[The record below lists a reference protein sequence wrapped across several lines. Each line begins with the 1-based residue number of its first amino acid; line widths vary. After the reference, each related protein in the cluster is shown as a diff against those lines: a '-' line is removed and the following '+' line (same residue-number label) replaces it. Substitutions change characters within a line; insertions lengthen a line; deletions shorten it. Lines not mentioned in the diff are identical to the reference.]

1 MSVIDP
7 GVNNHRADIVAPAV
21 KPRFASWRRT
31 FHLLSRSPLTLL
43 GLAIMLIVLFIMI
56 FSPWLVPHDPNAIS
70 LTDRLQAPSALHWF
84 GTDEVGRDLFSR
96 VLIGSQQSV
105 AAGLAVV
112 IIAGSIGSLLG
123 CFSGVVGGLVDAL
136 IMRCMDI
143 MLSVPSLVL
152 TMALAAALGPSLFN
166 AMLAIAV
173 VRIPFYVRLARGQT
187 LMLRHQ
193 AYMQATR
200 TFGAS
205 RWHLITWHV
214 LRNVM
219 PPLVVQAS
227 LDIGTSILMA
237 ATLGFIG
244 LGAQQPT
251 AEWGAM
257 VSNGRNYILDQW
269 WYSAFPGVAILITAT
284 GFNLFGD
291 GLRDLLDPKSRGR

>member
-1 MSVIDP
+1 MMLS
-7 GVNNHRADIVAPAV
+7 AEKASSV
-21 KPRFASWRRT
+21 KPKIRHNMWKRR
-31 FHLLSRSPLTLL
+31 LWMLRKSPLTLIGGVIIL
-43 GLAIMLIVLFIMI
+43 LMLLIMI
-56 FSPWLVPHDPNAIS
+56 FGPWIVPQDPDAINLS
-70 LTDRLQAPSALHWF
+70 ARLAPPGSTHWF

-96 VLIGSQQSV
+96 VIIGAQQSV

-112 IIAGSIGSLLG
+112 FISGVCGSLLG
-123 CFSGVVGGLVDAL
+123 CLSGVLGGRSDAV
-136 IMRCMDI
+136 IMRLMDI
-143 MLSVPSLVL
+143 MLSIPSLVL

-166 AMLAIAV
+166 AMLAIAI

-187 LMLRHQ
+187 LIVKQHTFVE
-193 AYMQATR
+193 ASK

-205 RWHLITWHV
+205 NWHLISWHI
-214 LRNVM
+214 LRNAM

-227 LDIGTSILMA
+227 LDIGNAILMA

-257 VSNGRNYILDQW
+257 VAVGRNYVLDQW
-269 WYSAFPGVAILITAT
+269 WYCTFPGAAILITAI

-291 GLRDLLDPKSRGR
+291 GIQDLLDPKAGGRH

>member
-1 MSVIDP
+1 MMLTQEHVVTTRTRP
-7 GVNNHRADIVAPAV
+7 WLLAW
-21 KPRFASWRRT
+21 KRRCWMV
-31 FHLLSRSPLTLL
+31 SKSPLTVIGGAIIVVMLL
-43 GLAIMLIVLFIMI
+43 FMI
-56 FSPWLVPHDPNAIS
+56 FAPWLVPQDPNAIN
-70 LTDRLQAPSALHWF
+70 LAERLQAPSAAHWF

-96 VLIGSQQSV
+96 VIIGSQQSV

-112 IIAGSIGSLLG
+112 LLAGVSGSLLG
-123 CFSGVVGGLVDAL
+123 CLSGVLGGRSDAV
-136 IMRCMDI
+136 IMRLMDI
-143 MLSVPSLVL
+143 MLSIPSLVL

-166 AMLAIAV
+166 AMLAIAI

-187 LMLRHQ
+187 LVVKQHTFVE
-193 AYMQATR
+193 ASR

-205 RWHLITWHV
+205 RWHLISWHI
-214 LRNVM
+214 LRNAL

-227 LDIGTSILMA
+227 LDIGSAILMA

-257 VSNGRNYILDQW
+257 VAVGRNYVLDQW
-269 WYSAFPGVAILITAT
+269 WYCTFPGAAILITAV

-291 GLRDLLDPKSRGR
+291 GVQDLLDPKAGGRN

>member
-1 MSVIDP
+1 MTISGQSVAIKSP
-7 GVNNHRADIVAPAV
+7 SRCNGV
-21 KPRFASWRRT
+21 WRRR
-31 FHLLSRSPLTLL
+31 LWLISRSPLTMVGGAIIAVMLL
-43 GLAIMLIVLFIMI
+43 LMI
-56 FSPWLVPHDPNAIS
+56 FGPWIVPQDPDAIN
-70 LTDRLQAPSALHWF
+70 LAARLQPPGSAHWF

-96 VLIGSQQSV
+96 VIAGAQQSV

-112 IIAGSIGSLLG
+112 LIAGVSGSLLG
-123 CFSGVVGGLVDAL
+123 CLSGVLGGRGDAL
-136 IMRCMDI
+136 IMRLMDI
-143 MLSVPSLVL
+143 MLSIPSLVL

-187 LMLRHQ
+187 LIVRQHTFVE
-193 AYMQATR
+193 ASK

-205 RWHLITWHV
+205 RWHLISWHI
-214 LRNVM
+214 LRNAL

-227 LDIGTSILMA
+227 LDIGSAILMA

-257 VSNGRNYILDQW
+257 VAVGRNYVLDQW
-269 WYSAFPGVAILITAT
+269 WYCTFPGAAILITAI

-291 GLRDLLDPKSRGR
+291 GVQDLLDPKSGGRN

>member
-1 MSVIDP
+1 MTIS
-7 GVNNHRADIVAPAV
+7 GQPAV
-21 KPRFASWRRT
+21 IKSPPRWNGVWRRR
-31 FHLLSRSPLTLL
+31 LWLISRSPLTVA
-43 GLAIMLIVLFIMI
+43 GGIIIVLMLLLMI
-56 FSPWLVPHDPNAIS
+56 FGPWIVPQDPDAIN
-70 LTDRLQAPSALHWF
+70 LAARLQPPGSAHWF

-96 VLIGSQQSV
+96 VIAGAQQSV

-112 IIAGSIGSLLG
+112 LIAGISGSLLG
-123 CFSGVVGGLVDAL
+123 CLSGVLGGRGDAL
-136 IMRCMDI
+136 IMRLMDI
-143 MLSVPSLVL
+143 MLSIPSLVL

-166 AMLAIAV
+166 AMLAIAI

-187 LMLRHQ
+187 LIIRQHTFVE
-193 AYMQATR
+193 ASK

-205 RWHLITWHV
+205 RWHLISWHI
-214 LRNVM
+214 LRNAL

-227 LDIGTSILMA
+227 LDIGSAILMA

-257 VSNGRNYILDQW
+257 VAVGRNYVLDQW
-269 WYSAFPGVAILITAT
+269 WYCTFPGAAILITAI

-291 GLRDLLDPKSRGR
+291 GVQDLLDPKSGGRN

>member
-1 MSVIDP
+1 MTISGPSVAIKSP
-7 GVNNHRADIVAPAV
+7 CRRNGV
-21 KPRFASWRRT
+21 WRRR
-31 FHLLSRSPLTLL
+31 LWLISRSPLTLV
-43 GLAIMLIVLFIMI
+43 GGAIIAIMLLLMI
-56 FSPWLVPHDPNAIS
+56 FGPWIVSQDPDAIN
-70 LTDRLQAPSALHWF
+70 LAARLQPPGSAHWF

-96 VLIGSQQSV
+96 VIAGAQQSV

-112 IIAGSIGSLLG
+112 LIAGISGSLLG
-123 CFSGVVGGLVDAL
+123 CLSGVLGGRGDAL
-136 IMRCMDI
+136 IMRLMDI
-143 MLSVPSLVL
+143 MLSIPSLVL

-166 AMLAIAV
+166 AMLAIAI

-187 LMLRHQ
+187 LIVRQHTFVE
-193 AYMQATR
+193 AAK

-205 RWHLITWHV
+205 RWHLISWHI
-214 LRNVM
+214 LRNAL

-227 LDIGTSILMA
+227 LDIGSAILMA

-257 VSNGRNYILDQW
+257 VAVGRNYVLDQW
-269 WYSAFPGVAILITAT
+269 WYCTFPGAAILITAI

-291 GLRDLLDPKSRGR
+291 GIQDLLDPKSGGRN

>member
-1 MSVIDP
+1 MSLLENGMENGGLNGSP
-7 GVNNHRADIVAPAV
+7 PETTS
-21 KPRFASWRRT
+21 RFANWRRT
-31 FHLLSRSPLTLL
+31 FYLLSRSPLTLV
-43 GLAIMLIVLFIMI
+43 GSAIMLIVTLLMV
-56 FSPWLVPHDPNAIS
+56 FSPWLVPYDPNAID
-70 LTDRLQAPSALHWF
+70 LTARLQAPSALHWF
-84 GTDEVGRDLFSR
+84 GTDEVGRDIFSR

-105 AAGLAVV
+105 TAGVAVV
-112 IIAGSIGSLLG
+112 VLAGTIGSLLG
-123 CFSGVVGGLVDAL
+123 CFSGVMGGLVDAL

-143 MLSVPSLVL
+143 VLSVPSLVL

-205 RWHLITWHV
+205 RWHLISWHV
-214 LRNVM
+214 LRNVL

-257 VSNGRNYILDQW
+257 VANGRNYILDQW
-269 WYSAFPGVAILITAT
+269 WYSAFPGMAILITAT

-291 GLRDLLDPKSRGR
+291 GLRDLLDPKGKGR

>member
-1 MSVIDP
+1 MMFSEPIPVT
-7 GVNNHRADIVAPAV
+7 PA
-21 KPRFASWRRT
+21 KTSRKRRGSKA
-31 FHLLSRSPLTLL
+31 FWLLKQSPLTLI
-43 GLAIMLIVLFIMI
+43 GGAIMLLMLFLML
-56 FSPWLVPHDPNAIS
+56 FSPWLTPLDPNAVD
-70 LTDRLQAPSALHWF
+70 LAARLQAPSAAHWF

-96 VLIGSQQSV
+96 VLIGSQQSI

-112 IIAGSIGSLLG
+112 VLSGGIGSLLG
-123 CFSGVVGGLVDAL
+123 CFSGVLGGWADAV
-136 IMRCMDI
+136 IMRVMDI
-143 MLSVPSLVL
+143 MLSIPSLVL

-166 AMLAIAV
+166 AMLAIAI

-187 LMLRHQ
+187 LVVRQFAYVQ
-193 AYMQATR
+193 AAR

-205 RWHLITWHV
+205 RWHLISWHV
-214 LRNVM
+214 LRNAL

-227 LDIGTSILMA
+227 LDIGTAILMA

-257 VSNGRNYILDQW
+257 VANGRNYVLDQW
-269 WYSAFPGVAILITAT
+269 WYCAFPGVAILITAV

-291 GLRDLLDPKSRGR
+291 GLRDLLDPKSGGRH